1 MGVIIFYAEFQNV
14 NFVIP
19 ISHDENSQT
28 NANHKA
34 PCKVNQDYTKKRANP
49 EKSI

>member
-28 NANHKA
+28 NANQKTQR
-34 PCKVNQDYTKKRANP
+34 KVKEDYTKKGAKP